1 MVEVIE
7 MAEKA
12 FYKVR
17 LGEEGDNPH
26 WIDLVLDEEN
36 YESKEWIYYIY
47 EVAEGMKYTN
57 FKKEELDKKIRT
69 FCMYQYFPYDD
80 LKSDG
85 QFHLYFLE
93 KIECP
98 LTLHQIL
105 IEGQNLTNYRPK
117 RYLLDF
123 SDEDNNFFRFKVDS
137 IRNLMKVSKDSL
149 RRTIKSKSFDEIRGF
164 RKLHLT
170 IINEIDES
178 RFIEDFCIDKTDVHE
193 KNESKQENEILRNC
207 PFCGGEV
214 VPVLEYDPYKGF
226 ILRVQCVA
234 ETHPTIG
241 FKKVAGTGNVISLK
255 DIKKVEK
262 ELYDLW
268 NTRV

>member
-1 MVEVIE
+1 

-26 WIDLVLDEEN
+26 WIDLVLDKEN
-36 YESKEWIYYIY
+36 YESEEWIYYIY
-47 EVAEGMKYTN
+47 EVAESMKYSN

-69 FCMYQYFPYDD
+69 FCVYQYFPYEG
-80 LKSDG
+80 LKDNG

-93 KIECP
+93 KIECS

-117 RYLLDF
+117 RYLFDF
-123 SDEDNNFFRFKVDS
+123 TDEDNNFFRIKVDS

-149 RRTIKSKSFDEIRGF
+149 KKIVELKNFDKSEIRSF
-164 RKLHLT
+164 RKPHLT

-178 RFIEDFCIDKTDVHE
+178 RFIENFDMGETDVQE
-193 KNESKQENEILRNC
+193 KNECKQENKNLRNC
-207 PFCGGEV
+207 PFCGEEA

-226 ILRVQCVA
+226 ILRVQCIA

-255 DIKKVEK
+255 DIKEVEK

-268 NTRV
+268 NMRA